1 MSATIEAAVLNT
13 APGAL
18 EIEKLRLDAPGP
30 DEVLVRVVNAGLC
43 HSDLH
48 EIDGTFETE
57 PPILL
62 GHEASGVVEATG
74 SHVIGLRTG
83 DHVVTCLSVFCGRCR
98 YCTNGQLTLCEN
110 RNGLS
115 HDRPRP
121 RLLNAAGQPVRPTAG
136 IGAFAQAMVVHQNA
150 LVAIPRDMPL
160 ATASILGCAVTTGL
174 GAVFRSA
181 RVRAG
186 TSVVVIGTGGIG
198 MAAIQGAKIAG
209 AAQVIAVDIVPE
221 KLKAADRFGA
231 THTVNAREV
240 DPVEAVRE
248 LTRGGADYSFEAVG
262 NSVTAGQ
269 AFSMLG
275 PGGLATVVGMV
286 PDTVPIAIK
295 GSELYLQE
303 KRLQGSFM
311 GSNQFKVDVPRYVD
325 LYLQG
330 RLLLDEMV
338 SERVPLRD
346 INSGFTT
353 LSSGSA
359 TRVVA
364 DIGEI

>member
-1 MSATIEAAVLNT
+1 MAAVIDAAVLNV

-18 EIEKLRLDAPGP
+18 DIEKLELDAPGP
-30 DEVLVRVVNAGLC
+30 EEVLVRVINAGLC

-48 EIDGTFETE
+48 EINGTFATT

-62 GHEASGVVEATG
+62 GHEASGVVEAVG
-74 SHVIGLRTG
+74 SNVTGLRPG

-110 RNGLS
+110 RDSLS

-121 RLLNAAGQPVRPTAG
+121 RLRNAAGVPVRPTAG

-150 LVAIPRDMPL
+150 LVAIPSEMPL

-181 RVRAG
+181 RVQPG
-186 TSVVVIGTGGIG
+186 SSVAVIGTGGIG
-198 MAAIQGAKIAG
+198 TAAIQGAKIAG
-209 AAQVIAVDIVPE
+209 AAQVVAVDIVPE
-221 KLKAADRFGA
+221 KLRAASRFGA
-231 THTVNAREV
+231 THTVNAREA
-240 DPVEAVRE
+240 DAVEAVRE
-248 LTRGGADYSFEAVG
+248 LTRGGADFTFEAVG
-262 NSVTAGQ
+262 SSRTVEQ
-269 AFSMLG
+269 AFAMLG

-286 PDTVPIAIK
+286 PDTAPISIK

-311 GSNQFKVDVPRYVD
+311 GSNQFRVDVPRYID

-338 SERVPLRD
+338 SQRVTLHG
-346 INSGFTT
+346 INDGFKAM
-353 LSSGSA
+353 SSGSA

-364 DIGEI
+364 DVGWL

>member
-1 MSATIEAAVLNT
+1 MIDAAVLNV
-13 APGAL
+13 APGPLDIEQL
-18 EIEKLRLDAPGP
+18 ELDGPEP
-30 DEVLVRVVNAGLC
+30 DEVLVRVINAGLC

-48 EIDGTFETE
+48 EINGTFPTD
-57 PPILL
+57 PPIVL
-62 GHEASGVVEATG
+62 GHEASGVVEAVG
-74 SHVIGLRTG
+74 SHVTGLRAG
-83 DHVVTCLSVFCGRCR
+83 DHVVTCLSAFCGRCR

-110 RNGLS
+110 RDRLS

-121 RLLNAAGQPVRPTAG
+121 RLVNAGGRPVRPTAG
-136 IGAFAQAMVVHQNA
+136 IGAFAQAMVVHQSA
-150 LVAIPRDMPL
+150 LVAIPTEMPL
-160 ATASILGCAVTTGL
+160 ASASILGCAVTTGL

-181 RVRAG
+181 RVRPG

-198 MAAIQGAKIAG
+198 IAAIQGAKIAG
-209 AAQVIAVDIVPE
+209 AAAVVAVDIVPE
-221 KLKAADRFGA
+221 KLAAAGRFGA

-248 LTRGGADYSFEAVG
+248 LTRGGTDYALEAVG
-262 NSVTAGQ
+262 GSRTVEQ
-269 AFSMLG
+269 AFAMLR

-286 PDTVPIAIK
+286 PDTAPIRIR

-311 GSNQFKVDVPRYVD
+311 GSNQFKVDVPRYID

-338 SERVPLRD
+338 SARVALPT
-346 INSGFTT
+346 INDGFAI
-353 LSSGSA
+353 LSSGRA

-364 DIGEI
+364 DIGCL